1 MALHDSTS
9 SQESQSQIPSTPGQ
23 EQANIS
29 SGIFTT
35 PKGSTAVTTPR
46 PITSKSSDAD
56 EVCIEKVVFP
66 TKLAE
71 NTTNKFL
78 ISIYDEDE
86 NYKEEAAVDV
96 GSLELKVI
104 EEIDKYKKYVVHDK

>member
-1 MALHDSTS
+1 MCSSFTSQYKLTGITVTDSVK
-9 SQESQSQIPSTPGQ
+9 PGQ
-23 EQANIS
+23 EQANIL

-35 PKGSTAVTTPR
+35 PKDSTTPR
-46 PITSKSSDAD
+46 PSTSKSSDAD